1 MLRIPTIP
9 ERPLCPGHPIVV
21 TGGIETLTLTATAVS
36 TFMIAKRWSTASAAL
51 AITLGVSRVAHA
63 NGISPYVYFWPGI
76 ISITLVYA
84 FPASLLAAFI
94 ERPFLTAAGI
104 KRRPLV
110 LSLRANFVSTIVGI
124 LLIPIGYPALYTIGP
139 LWCLAAFGVSCLVE
153 VFYLRRFSRQSFTWG
168 WAVVGNTVS
177 GAVLMILPPTAI
189 AIRQNN
195 YQLASSLEPHEG
207 WMALSSLGVSVALFL
222 ASFVIPVAAKNEAAD
237 DTRTSTPGERK
248 SEGEPMDMETETA
261 V

>member
-1 MLRIPTIP
+1 M
-9 ERPLCPGHPIVV
+9 IV
-21 TGGIETLTLTATAVS
+21 
-36 TFMIAKRWSTASAAL
+36 KRWFTASAAL
-51 AITLGVSRVAHA
+51 AITLGVCRVAHA
-63 NGISPYVYFWPGI
+63 NSLSPYVYFWPGI

-153 VFYLRRFSRQSFTWG
+153 IAYLRRFSHQSFTWG
-168 WAVVGNTVS
+168 WAVGGNAVS
-177 GAVLMILPPTAI
+177 SAVLMILPPVAI
-189 AIRQNN
+189 AIRQNY
-195 YQLASSLEPHEG
+195 YQLAWSLEPHQT
-207 WMALSSLGVSVALFL
+207 WMALSALGVSVALFL
-222 ASFVIPVAAKNEAAD
+222 ASFAMPMSANCETVSSDSDVPESASSEME
-237 DTRTSTPGERK
+237 P
-248 SEGEPMDMETETA
+248 EGELVQMETETA